1 MGRVAGIDVGKASL
15 DVSLAGGPV
24 RQFANTAEG
33 RLPLLQWLGQQA
45 VTVAVCEPTG
55 GYERPLVADLQA
67 AGLPVVVAHPTRV
80 RAFARVCGT
89 EAKTDLLDAQVLARY
104 GAAVPAVATPPP
116 DPARTALRD
125 LVSRRRQLVE
135 TRVQEKNRRD
145 KGLTPAVARSTRRHL
160 AWLDR
165 EIARAG
171 GADSSRRWP
180 TARSWR
186 AGRSSIAACAGV
198 GEVTA
203 AVLTAYLPELG
214 QTSGPAV
221 TALVGLAPW
230 ARDSGRQRGYRAIRG
245 GRGTVRRALYLAA
258 LAAVRHAGELQRF
271 YQGLRQRGKPGK
283 VALVA
288 VMRKLLLHL
297 NAVARR
303 GTPWIEE
310 PRARSLK
317 ALDGQHRYSEQRE
330 ASGVANLA
338 AFGIR
343 YRAPGGTT

>member
-1 MGRVAGIDVGKASL
+1 MDRVAGIDVGKARL

-33 RLPLLQWLGQQA
+33 RRPLLQWLGEQD
-45 VTVAVCEPTG
+45 VTMAVCEPTG
-55 GYERPLVADLQA
+55 GYERSLVGDLQA

-89 EAKTDLLDAQVLARY
+89 EAKTDLLDAHVLARY
-104 GAAVPAVATPPP
+104 GAAVPTVATPPP

-145 KGLTPAVARSTRRHL
+145 KGLTRAVAQSTRRHIT
-160 AWLDR
+160 WLDR
-165 EIARAG
+165 EIARLEAQIQQAV
-171 GADSSRRWP
+171 ADSPELARR
-180 TARSWR
+180 AQLYRSVR
-186 AGRSSIAACAGV
+186 GI

-203 AVLTAYLPELG
+203 ATLTAYLPELG

-310 PRARSLK
+310 P
-317 ALDGQHRYSEQRE
+317 
-330 ASGVANLA
+330 VPA
-338 AFGIR
+338 A
-343 YRAPGGTT
+343 

>member
-1 MGRVAGIDVGKASL
+1 MERVAGIDVGKTSL

-24 RQFANTAEG
+24 RQFANTATG
-33 RLPLLQWLGQQA
+33 RRSLLQWLGQEA
-45 VTVAVCEPTG
+45 ITVVVCEPTG
-55 GYERPLVADLQA
+55 GYERALVADVQA
-67 AGLPVVVAHPTRV
+67 VGLAVVVAHPPRV

-89 EAKTDLLDAQVLARY
+89 EAKTDLLDAQVLARF
-104 GAAVPAVATPPP
+104 GAAVPVVATPAP

-125 LVSRRRQLVE
+125 LVSRRHQLVE

-145 KGLTPAVARSTRRHL
+145 KGLTPAAVRSIRRHL

-165 EIARAG
+165 EIARLEAQIRQAV
-171 GADSSRRWP
+171 ADSPELARR
-180 TARSWR
+180 AQLYRSVR
-186 AGRSSIAACAGV
+186 GV

-203 AVLTAYLPELG
+203 AILTAYLPELG
-214 QTSGPAV
+214 HFTSSAL

-258 LAAVRHAGELQRF
+258 LAAVGRAGELQRF

-310 PRARSLK
+310 P
-317 ALDGQHRYSEQRE
+317 
-330 ASGVANLA
+330 ASA
-338 AFGIR
+338 A
-343 YRAPGGTT
+343 

>member
-1 MGRVAGIDVGKASL
+1 MDRVAGIDVGKASL

-33 RLPLLQWLGQQA
+33 RRPLLQWLGEQD
-45 VTVAVCEPTG
+45 VTRAVCEPTG
-55 GYERPLVADLQA
+55 GYERPLVGDLQA
-67 AGLPVVVAHPTRV
+67 TGLPVVVAHPTRV

-125 LVSRRRQLVE
+125 LVSRRRQLVD

-145 KGLTPAVARSTRRHL
+145 KGLTPAAVRSTRRHL

-165 EIARAG
+165 EIARLEAQIQQAV
-171 GADSSRRWP
+171 ADSPELARR
-180 TARSWR
+180 TQLYRSVR
-186 AGRSSIAACAGV
+186 GV

-203 AVLTAYLPELG
+203 VVLTAYLPELG
-214 QTSGPAV
+214 QVSGPAV

-258 LAAVRHAGELQRF
+258 MVAVRYAGELQRF
-271 YQGLRQRGKPGK
+271 YEGLRQRGKPGK

-310 PRARSLK
+310 P
-317 ALDGQHRYSEQRE
+317 
-330 ASGVANLA
+330 VPA
-338 AFGIR
+338 A
-343 YRAPGGTT
+343 

>member
-1 MGRVAGIDVGKASL
+1 MSIRAREATMGRVAGIDVGKASL

-33 RLPLLQWLGQQA
+33 RLPLLQWLGQEA

-104 GAAVPAVATPPP
+104 GAAVPTVATPPP

-145 KGLTPAVARSTRRHL
+145 KGLTRAVAQSTRRHIT
-160 AWLDR
+160 WLDR
-165 EIARAG
+165 EIARLEAQIQQ
-171 GADSSRRWP
+171 AVAHSPELARR
-180 TARSWR
+180 AQLYRSVR
-186 AGRSSIAACAGV
+186 GV

-214 QTSGPAV
+214 HISSPARDGAGGAGALGARQRAAAGLSRHSGWTRDGAARVVPGSPGGRAPRGGAAAVLSGPA
-221 TALVGLAPW
+221 AARQAGQSGPGRRDAQAAAAP
-230 ARDSGRQRGYRAIRG
+230 QRGG
-245 GRGTVRRALYLAA
+245 PPGHPLDRGT
-258 LAAVRHAGELQRF
+258 
-271 YQGLRQRGKPGK
+271 
-283 VALVA
+283 
-288 VMRKLLLHL
+288 
-297 NAVARR
+297 
-303 GTPWIEE
+303 
-310 PRARSLK
+310 RARSLK
-317 ALDGQHRYSEQRE
+317 ALDGQHRYSERSE
-330 ASGVANLA
+330 ESKGVVQSA
-338 AFGIR
+338 G
-343 YRAPGGTT
+343 P

>member
-1 MGRVAGIDVGKASL
+1 MSIRAREATMGRVAGIDVGKASL

-89 EAKTDLLDAQVLARY
+89 EAKTDLLDAHVLARY

-145 KGLTPAVARSTRRHL
+145 KGLTPAVARSTRRHIT
-160 AWLDR
+160 WLDR
-165 EIARAG
+165 EIARLEAQIQQAV
-171 GADSSRRWP
+171 ADSPELARR
-180 TARSWR
+180 AQLYRSVR
-186 AGRSSIAACAGV
+186 GI

-203 AVLTAYLPELG
+203 SILTAYLPELG
-214 QTSGPAV
+214 HISSPAL

-310 PRARSLK
+310 PAP
-317 ALDGQHRYSEQRE
+317 
-330 ASGVANLA
+330 A
-338 AFGIR
+338 A
-343 YRAPGGTT
+343 

>member
-1 MGRVAGIDVGKASL
+1 MSIRAREATMGRVAGIDVGKASL

-33 RLPLLQWLGQQA
+33 RLPLLQWLGQEA

-104 GAAVPAVATPPP
+104 GAAVPTVATPPP

-145 KGLTPAVARSTRRHL
+145 KGLTRAVAQSTRRHIT
-160 AWLDR
+160 WLDR
-165 EIARAG
+165 EIARLEAQIQQ
-171 GADSSRRWP
+171 AVAHSPELARR
-180 TARSWR
+180 AQLYRSVR
-186 AGRSSIAACAGV
+186 GV

-310 PRARSLK
+310 PAP
-317 ALDGQHRYSEQRE
+317 
-330 ASGVANLA
+330 A
-338 AFGIR
+338 A
-343 YRAPGGTT
+343 

>member
-33 RLPLLQWLGQQA
+33 RRPLLQWLGQQD
-45 VTVAVCEPTG
+45 VTLAVCEPTG
-55 GYERPLVADLQA
+55 GYERPLVAGLQA

-89 EAKTDLLDAQVLARY
+89 EAKTDLLDAHVLARY
-104 GAAVPAVATPPP
+104 GAAVPTVATPPP

-145 KGLTPAVARSTRRHL
+145 KGLTRAVAQSTRRHIT
-160 AWLDR
+160 WLDR
-165 EIARAG
+165 EIARLEAQIQQAV
-171 GADSSRRWP
+171 ADSPELARR
-180 TARSWR
+180 AQLYRSVR
-186 AGRSSIAACAGV
+186 GI

-203 AVLTAYLPELG
+203 ATLTAYLPELG
-214 QTSGPAV
+214 QTSGPAI

-271 YQGLRQRGKPGK
+271 YEGLRQRGKPGK

-310 PRARSLK
+310 P
-317 ALDGQHRYSEQRE
+317 
-330 ASGVANLA
+330 VPA
-338 AFGIR
+338 A
-343 YRAPGGTT
+343 

>member
-1 MGRVAGIDVGKASL
+1 MSIRAREATMGRVAGIDVGKARL

-33 RLPLLQWLGQQA
+33 RRPLLQWLGEQD
-45 VTVAVCEPTG
+45 VTMAVCEPTG

-89 EAKTDLLDAQVLARY
+89 EAKTDLLDAHVLARY
-104 GAAVPAVATPPP
+104 GAAVPTVATPPP

-145 KGLTPAVARSTRRHL
+145 KGLTRAVAQSTRRHL

-165 EIARAG
+165 EIARLEAQIQQAV
-171 GADSSRRWP
+171 ADSPELARR
-180 TARSWR
+180 AQLYRSVR
-186 AGRSSIAACAGV
+186 GI

-203 AVLTAYLPELG
+203 ATLTAYLPELG

-310 PRARSLK
+310 P
-317 ALDGQHRYSEQRE
+317 
-330 ASGVANLA
+330 VPA
-338 AFGIR
+338 A
-343 YRAPGGTT
+343 

>member
-1 MGRVAGIDVGKASL
+1 MSIRAREATMGRVAGIDVGKASL

-33 RLPLLQWLGQQA
+33 RLPLLQWLGQEA

-89 EAKTDLLDAQVLARY
+89 EAKTDLLDAHVLARY

-145 KGLTPAVARSTRRHL
+145 KGLTRAVAQSTRRHL

-165 EIARAG
+165 EIARLEAQIQQAV
-171 GADSSRRWP
+171 ADSPELARR
-180 TARSWR
+180 AQLYRSVR
-186 AGRSSIAACAGV
+186 GV

-310 PRARSLK
+310 P
-317 ALDGQHRYSEQRE
+317 
-330 ASGVANLA
+330 VPA
-338 AFGIR
+338 A
-343 YRAPGGTT
+343 